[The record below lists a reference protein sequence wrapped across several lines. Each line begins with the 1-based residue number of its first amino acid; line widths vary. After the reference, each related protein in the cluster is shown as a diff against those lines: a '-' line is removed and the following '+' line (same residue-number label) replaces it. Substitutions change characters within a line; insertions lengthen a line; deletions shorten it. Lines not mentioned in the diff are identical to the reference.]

1 VPSGNALATQL
12 LLRLFHITGDDDY
25 RKRAE
30 KVLRSY
36 YDAMESQPFGFAH
49 MLCAL
54 DFYLNKPKEVVL
66 VGNKSDPETA
76 ALVKEIHKLYLPNK
90 VVQLVDPNQALEK
103 ISPLL
108 QGKSQID
115 GKPTAYVCY
124 DFTCSAPVTSWSE
137 LKPLLES

>member
-1 VPSGNALATQL
+1 
-12 LLRLFHITGDDDY
+12 
-25 RKRAE
+25 
-30 KVLRSY
+30 
-36 YDAMESQPFGFAH
+36 

-66 VGNKSDPETA
+66 VGKIDDPETT

-90 VVQLVDPNQALEK
+90 VVQLVDPNQSLEK

-124 DFTCSAPVTSWSE
+124 DFTCSAPVTSWTE